1 MRLVMQGARLF
12 ASDAG
17 GVRVFDVSQDEPE
30 QLGALEMPGLVC
42 MHTLH
47 GDGEQLSAA
56 AGAVA
61 RLFVGGEGASDWF
74 DGQSRIA
81 MLDGDLNVAAIH
93 ETGALLNGEALA
105 LSPDGAMVAG
115 ALHGEGVVVFDA
127 RTGAQLY
134 HAEGEISSGVA
145 WSPDGRLIAAGD
157 TDQGDGELYL
167 LELGADGVTTRH
179 KLPNPASRAPLYD
192 SPFAAAWS
200 PDGASVAFGSVA
212 WGMRGIVVYD
222 VAARVERWSLGF
234 ALGGGDEDEE
244 QETWEA
250 LDVAF
255 VAGGA
260 VVVTGLEGGL
270 RAWRA
275 VDGAPL
281 TTLGC
286 EEATTTRFAVD
297 DARRR
302 VWFEVD
308 GAPVWAAF
316 PDDWR

>member
-1 MRLVMQGARLF
+1 
-12 ASDAG
+12 
-17 GVRVFDVSQDEPE
+17 
-30 QLGALEMPGLVC
+30 
-42 MHTLH
+42 
-47 GDGEQLSAA
+47 
-56 AGAVA
+56 
-61 RLFVGGEGASDWF
+61 
-74 DGQSRIA
+74 
-81 MLDGDLNVAAIH
+81 
-93 ETGALLNGEALA
+93 
-105 LSPDGAMVAG
+105 
-115 ALHGEGVVVFDA
+115 VVFDA
-127 RTGAQLY
+127 RTGARLY
-134 HAEGEISSGVA
+134 QAAGEISSGVA

-157 TDQGDGELYL
+157 TDQGGGELYL
-167 LELGADGVTTRH
+167 LELSADGATTRH
-179 KLPNPASRAPLYD
+179 KLPKPSSRAPLYD

-234 ALGGGDEDEE
+234 ALGGGDEDEDEE

-275 VDGAPL
+275 ADGAPL

-297 DARRR
+297 EARRR

-308 GAPVWAAF
+308 GEVVWAAF